1 MADGGTDAST
11 HASCKKS
18 TEHPETSDWFGVVRE
33 VALPGHSGLVLTH
46 AAHSSSVE
54 AE

>member
-1 MADGGTDAST
+1 MADGGADAST
-11 HASCKKS
+11 RASRKKS
-18 TEHPETSDWFGVVRE
+18 TEHPKTNDWFGVVRE